1 MEAISKTGTSTRVI
15 TYNYI
20 RQGQWLGLAHK
31 MILKLWLKIW
41 QDPGLEIQQHVK
53 VIFRIG
59 TGTIWALPVHTSS
72 F

>member
-1 MEAISKTGTSTRVI
+1 MIEAISKTGTSTRVI

-41 QDPGLEIQQHVK
+41 QDPGLEIKQHVK
-53 VIFRIG
+53 VILELELG
-59 TGTIWALPVHTSS
+59 
-72 F
+72 